1 MALPISKNVRM
12 PPTKHIFQ
20 DLILYNLRTYENSN
34 TKNISV

>member
-20 DLILYNLRTYENSN
+20 DNLRTYENSN